1 MACMP
6 GDKIVTKGDRNGTTS
21 LNRQPSPRQ
30 DTLCEMS
37 LMMLPLKDLMNNI
50 NEIQK
55 LDLCDASKEMMV
67 GRRMA
72 AWISGQSCHTLLIHF
87 AQNTCNG

>member
-21 LNRQPSPRQ
+21 LNMQPSPRQ

-50 NEIQK
+50 NEIPK
-55 LDLCDASKEMMV
+55 A
-67 GRRMA
+67 
-72 AWISGQSCHTLLIHF
+72 
-87 AQNTCNG
+87 